1 MTQPF
6 QTVPQRLDQMPSPE
20 VIADLFRDLDEAEAQ
35 VREIKRQLNECR
47 QRHMLRERCWG
58 IDLTAF
64 RREIER
70 RAA

>member
-1 MTQPF
+1 MPSPF
-6 QTVPQRLDQMPSPE
+6 QTVPQRLDQMPAPE
-20 VIADLFRDLDEAEAQ
+20 VVRDLFRDLDEAKAQ
-35 VREIKRQLNECR
+35 VREIERQLNECR

>member
-1 MTQPF
+1 MPSPF
-6 QTVPQRLDQMPSPE
+6 QTVPQRLDQMPAPE
-20 VIADLFRDLDEAEAQ
+20 VVRDLFRDLDEAKAQ
-35 VREIKRQLNECR
+35 VREIERQLHECR
-47 QRHMLRERCWG
+47 QRHMVRERCWG

>member
-1 MTQPF
+1 MPSPF
-6 QTVPQRLDQMPSPE
+6 QTVPQRLDQMPAPE
-20 VIADLFRDLDEAEAQ
+20 IVRDLFRDLDEAEAE
-35 VREIKRQLNECR
+35 VRAIRRQLDECR
-47 QRHMLRERCWG
+47 QRHMVRERCWG